1 MLTKGLITI
10 TKKAK
15 PKRGH
20 TTGIHQTAFSTT
32 SQHTETVMLC
42 KEHEMLR
49 GYKLGLHQVAVN
61 LKCAGNL
68 AKKGSN

>member
-20 TTGIHQTAFSTT
+20 TTVNIQRWSCFAKNMRC
-32 SQHTETVMLC
+32 EEVI
-42 KEHEMLR
+42 
-49 GYKLGLHQVAVN
+49 KLGLHQVAVN